1 MKRNAR
7 RIVLPVAMM
16 ALALMGVYG
25 IFAWQGNSRQAVA
38 AETGAIGPHMAKG
51 PMKRLVIHTKRRD
64 VSDLVLYDGEGKP
77 HRLSEW
83 KGRVLLVNF
92 WATWCFPCRKEMPKI
107 GNLQKAFP
115 KEQFL
120 VIAASEDRKGYK
132 WAKEG
137 LYVLD
142 GDNLLLLMD
151 QGAKALRKLGERGLP
166 TTILVDKQGREF
178 ARLIGPAEWDS
189 EEAKEIIR
197 AAIAEK

>member
-1 MKRNAR
+1 MKRKTK
-7 RIVLPVAMM
+7 RIILPAAAM
-16 ALALMGVYG
+16 ALGLMGVYG
-25 IFAWQGNSRQAVA
+25 IFAWQGNSRQAIA
-38 AETGAIGPHMAKG
+38 SETDAISRAMAKG
-51 PMKRLVIHTKRRD
+51 PMKRLVIHSKRRD
-64 VSDLVLYDGEGKP
+64 VSDLVLFDGEGNP

-107 GNLQKAFP
+107 ANLQKAFP
-115 KEQFL
+115 KEEFL
-120 VIAASEDRKGYK
+120 IIAASEDRKGYK

-166 TTILVDKQGREF
+166 TTILVDRKGREF

-189 EEAKEIIR
+189 EEAKAIIR